1 MKRGLWTCI
10 ASLALLLT
18 VSLNGYAETSERPY
32 RDSPR
37 DYRER
42 SWRGGFEGR
51 TMLRFHAGISAPTGD
66 LDNIVNTGWGL
77 GASLGYGIGRNTLL
91 SWGVAYHRFGE
102 EFSDGRVAITPVTMS
117 VDYGFSSSGSV
128 RPWVSGGLGL
138 YHVSEK
144 ITEFFPPN
152 TFVIS
157 SDSENDF
164 GFNFGFGIATPLS
177 PRTTFGTGFK
187 FHHVVG
193 DRFIDANFV
202 AIQAGLAYPL

>member
-1 MKRGLWTCI
+1 MNRGIWTCS
-10 ASLALLLT
+10 ASLVLLLT
-18 VSLNGYAETSERPY
+18 VSLNGHAEASEHPY

-37 DYRER
+37 NPRER

-66 LDNIVNTGWGL
+66 LDNEVNTGWGL
-77 GASLGYGIGRNTLL
+77 GASIGYGVGRNTLL
-91 SWGVAYHRFGE
+91 SWGIAYHRLGE
-102 EFSDGRVAITPVTMS
+102 EFADGRVGITPLTMA
-117 VDYGFSSSGSV
+117 VDYGFPSRGKV
-128 RPWVSGGLGL
+128 RPWISGGLGL
-138 YHVSEK
+138 YHVGEK
-144 ITEFFPPN
+144 VTEFFPPS

-177 PRTTFGTGFK
+177 PRAVFGTGFK

-193 DRFIDANFV
+193 NRFIDSDFL